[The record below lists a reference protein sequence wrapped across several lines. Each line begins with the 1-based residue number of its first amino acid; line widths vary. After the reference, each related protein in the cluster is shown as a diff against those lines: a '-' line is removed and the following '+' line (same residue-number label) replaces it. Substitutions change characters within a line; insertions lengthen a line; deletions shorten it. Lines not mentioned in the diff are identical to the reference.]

1 MDNQELKQLAESL
14 GQPQFYVALKVMR
27 YGTDKE
33 SIEKSIIGDREA
45 CEKIAGDLSQ
55 DSKAVW
61 NEFIGQL
68 SKWRSAFARWKIP
81 TPPEE
86 MVINSLRNI
95 MAQRYIGKT
104 VRLGVFISMDK
115 TKTANGPQNAKFR
128 WLQLM
133 LEPDQPGKDWEIIRA
148 IHWGTAPNIEFGA
161 PYNIVLSQKGDFTTL
176 SELALS
182 DKKLPDFIPGDIR
195 ARCRLVAMGQPYVRR
210 GVTERGEYELEGIYV
225 ALLVDNKDGTS
236 SLIEGSSLKPDS
248 WLKAPHG
255 KILNTTIVENKGF
268 INIGDWHEAKDQSPI
283 GYPSDIPIIA
293 DLSDETAEIHLEE
306 FIIYDAI
313 PGRYWIAE
321 GEKGP
326 IQLLKIESFFS
337 DATTVRLMDS
347 ADVQRDII
355 EEAGDNIIFNA
366 ARIRVLVKIQQYSKS
381 EKIRLSRTAYAV
393 WAVDDSEADEDIIL
407 PDKLKEDFPIDTPIT
422 EDIKGIDLKSLGSPL
437 TPASDPDPAEEKKE
451 EKKPRRP
458 KFLEDKVEEKIL

>member
-1 MDNQELKQLAESL
+1 MNNEELKQIAESM
-14 GQPQFYVALKVMR
+14 GQPQFYIALKVMR
-27 YGTDKE
+27 YGTDRQA
-33 SIEKSIIGDREA
+33 IEKSIAGDREA

-55 DSKAVW
+55 DSRAVW

-68 SKWRSAFARWKIP
+68 SKWRSAFAKWKIP

-95 MAQRYIGKT
+95 ISQRYVGKT
-104 VRLGVFISMDK
+104 VRLAVFISMDK

-133 LEPDQPGKDWEIIRA
+133 LEPDQPGKPWEVIRV

-161 PYNIVLSQKGDFTTL
+161 PYNVVLSQKGDFTTL
-176 SELALS
+176 TELALS
-182 DKKLPDFIPGDIR
+182 NKNLPDPIPGDIR
-195 ARCRLVAMGQPYVRR
+195 ARCRLIAMGQPYVRR
-210 GVTERGEYELEGIYV
+210 GVSDRGEYELEGIYIT
-225 ALLVDNKDGTS
+225 LLVDNGDGTS
-236 SLIEGSSLKPDS
+236 VIVEGSSLKPDS

-255 KILNTTIVENKGF
+255 KVLNTTIVENKGF

-283 GYPSDIPIIA
+283 KYPSDIPVIA
-293 DLSDETAEIHLEE
+293 DLSDETAEIHMEE

-326 IQLLKIESFFS
+326 VQLLKIESFFS
-337 DATTVRLMDS
+337 DPTTVRILDS
-347 ADVQRDII
+347 VDVERGIV
-355 EEAGDNIIFNA
+355 EESGDNIIFNTSRV
-366 ARIRVLVKIQQYSKS
+366 RILTKIQQYSKN
-381 EKIRLSRTAYAV
+381 EKIRLSRTAYAIWSV
-393 WAVDDSEADEDIIL
+393 NESEAEEDIIL
-407 PDKLKEDFPIDTPIT
+407 PDKEVPPEEPDTPSA
-422 EDIKGIDLKSLGSPL
+422 ESYGVDLKSLGSPFV
-437 TPASDPDPAEEKKE
+437 PSPQEEEKKE